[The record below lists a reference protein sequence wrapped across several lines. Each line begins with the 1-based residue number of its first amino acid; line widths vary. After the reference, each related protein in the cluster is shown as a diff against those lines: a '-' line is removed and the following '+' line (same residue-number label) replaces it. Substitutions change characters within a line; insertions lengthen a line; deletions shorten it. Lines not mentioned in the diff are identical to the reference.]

1 MSPSSQVSGRE
12 SPDSAVSPSP
22 ASFFLLRD
30 AESAIDALAGLSS
43 TVRVY
48 PRGAVIYH
56 QGESGAHFYQLLSG
70 RVRIYIGMANGIE
83 RVLSYAEPGSTFGES
98 ACFDEKPYYTTAV
111 AVQLSE
117 VRVIAREAVLR
128 AARDS
133 PEVLREVFRAL
144 VRKQRQLAMHVA
156 AERLCARDRA
166 VLLLNSLVEA
176 YGDSLAGSR
185 GVRLHLGLSI
195 EELASLVGV
204 TRVTM
209 SRELSDLVRRGTVAK
224 EGLDIIVLDPGALRQ
239 AASRLGV

>member
-1 MSPSSQVSGRE
+1 MAR
-12 SPDSAVSPSP
+12 SP
-22 ASFFLLRD
+22 AARSGASFCLLD
-30 AESAIDALAGLSS
+30 EPGFGAEMLARVSA
-43 TVRVY
+43 TVAHY
-48 PRGAVIYH
+48 GRGCVIYH
-56 QGESGAHFYQLLSG
+56 QGEPGANFYQLISG
-70 RVRIYIGMANGIE
+70 RVRIYIAMASGTE
-83 RVLSYAEPGSTFGES
+83 RVLSYAEPGATFGES

-111 AVQLSE
+111 AVRQSE
-117 VRVIAREAVLR
+117 VRVIARDAVFR

>member
-1 MSPSSQVSGRE
+1 VIQSSRTSGQE
-12 SPDSAVSPSP
+12 SAVPAVRSNI

-30 AESAIDALAGLSS
+30 TESAIDTLARLSS
-43 TVRVY
+43 TIRLY
-48 PRGAVIYH
+48 PRGAVIYR
-56 QGESGAHFYQLLSG
+56 QGESGSQFYQLLSG
-70 RVRIYIGMANGIE
+70 RVRIYIAMANGTE

-98 ACFDEKPYYTTAV
+98 ACFDEKPYSTTAV
-111 AVQLSE
+111 AVRLSE
-117 VRVIAREAVLR
+117 VRVIARDAVLR
-128 AARDS
+128 AARDE
-133 PEVLREVFRAL
+133 PEILREVFRAL

-166 VLLLNSLVEA
+166 TLLLNSLVEA
-176 YGDSLAGSR
+176 YGDSVAGSR

-195 EELASLVGV
+195 EDLASMVGV

>member
-1 MSPSSQVSGRE
+1 VAAPS
-12 SPDSAVSPSP
+12 A

-43 TVRVY
+43 TVRLY
-48 PRGAVIYH
+48 HRGAVIYR

-70 RVRIYIGMANGIE
+70 RVRIYIAMASGTE
-83 RVLSYAEPGSTFGES
+83 RVLSYAEPGATFGES

-111 AVQLSE
+111 AVRQSE
-117 VRVIAREAVLR
+117 VRVIARDAVFR

-166 VLLLNSLVEA
+166 ILLLNSLVEA
-176 YGDSLAGSR
+176 YGDHVAGSR

-195 EELASLVGV
+195 EELASMVGV